1 MRLLLVQ
8 NKLHKDFSELYPFVE
23 VIEFKQIP
31 REESAVEQNHEFDY
45 LSNEIRKFEGK
56 VDGIVLSNWLNSDKE
71 KEGDIFHS
79 AFQLA
84 VYIRLEN
91 NDVKSFPILILS
103 KLSDKQLLTHS
114 KGTPHILLAS
124 FGTKILN
131 PDTIVW
137 EFREGDDFSFDDDKT
152 NSLEKV
158 FDTSKEE
165 IKREYHNIKSKI
177 HIVDKSTSGHDIAN
191 QWGAYRMA
199 QITGIEKEINYVY
212 PKTLYF
218 KYLLANIDDS
228 RTNVNTSNCTSF
240 WDKDLHVLFIDDK
253 YDDGWRQCL
262 KGIFEKKVLKEGK
275 SIVIHPK
282 NEWNDA
288 FLPDIQADKY
298 DLILLDYYLDT
309 NKGIDIL
316 PKIKKDNPVV
326 PVIMFTASNKAWN
339 MDELY
344 EAGADG
350 YYVKEH
356 PDNAHDADFSVENF
370 KNFHKTVE
378 KCLNKG
384 KLLRKY
390 WSNINLIKQHW
401 NFTNKGNQKNKERI
415 EERLTMFV
423 GLLKKA
429 YEQTHF
435 DKQTFFYSEWELAF
449 LTLWSTLNEIQEV
462 YYEKVEGIENPKNSG
477 IIVSTHPDGTSII
490 SEWKIRNQN
499 DKFLWKQGIYAGLNL
514 EVEADRYKL
523 DVFSNFKFDRN
534 SQTFS
539 IANNLSN
546 RGFYE
551 TRLFLQVAY
560 LIKKQNDL
568 RQGILNICR
577 KQAKD
582 TNPNLDDS
590 LVSNLASNNV
600 SKKEK
605 ALLDLLLKLNEA
617 RNHLYLTHGEDMSN
631 PQFDKLYQEQRE
643 STDWQTHIKQLFE
656 IVYFLCTGKECT
668 W

>member
-45 LSNEIRKFEGK
+45 LSNEIRKFESK

-199 QITGIEKEINYVY
+199 QIAGIEKEINYVY

-262 KGIFEKKVLKEGK
+262 KGIFEKKVLKEEK

-370 KNFHKTVE
+370 KNFHETVK
-378 KCLNKG
+378 KCLKKG
-384 KLLRKY
+384 ELLRKY
-390 WSNINLIKQHW
+390 WSKINLIKQGW

-415 EERLTMFV
+415 EERLIMFL

-429 YEQTHF
+429 YEQTRF
-435 DKQTFFYSEWELAF
+435 DKNTFFYSEWELAF

-462 YYEKVEGIENPKNSG
+462 YYEKTQPNLTLTASNGNSY
-477 IIVSTHPDGTSII
+477 THHTGNKRHIPIT
-490 SEWKIRNQN
+490 
-499 DKFLWKQGIYAGLNL
+499 YLNL
-514 EVEADRYKL
+514 PFKKHYKWVYKTEIFIDYQYNLKEIAGQPDCKKDFYQIHGKQQSPLRYNTKNGTYSISNTQNTEVDFE
-523 DVFSNFKFDRN
+523 
-534 SQTFS
+534 QTLHVQ
-539 IANNLSN
+539 IA
-546 RGFYE
+546 F
-551 TRLFLQVAY
+551 
-560 LIKKQNDL
+560 
-568 RQGILNICR
+568 
-577 KQAKD
+577 
-582 TNPNLDDS
+582 
-590 LVSNLASNNV
+590 
-600 SKKEK
+600 
-605 ALLDLLLKLNEA
+605 LLLKINAPSDLLSNLDTLNKNT

-631 PQFDKLYQEQRE
+631 PQFNKLYRKQRE
-643 STDWQTHIKQLFE
+643 NTDWEKYIKQLFE
-656 IVYFLCTGKECT
+656 IVYFLCTGQECT